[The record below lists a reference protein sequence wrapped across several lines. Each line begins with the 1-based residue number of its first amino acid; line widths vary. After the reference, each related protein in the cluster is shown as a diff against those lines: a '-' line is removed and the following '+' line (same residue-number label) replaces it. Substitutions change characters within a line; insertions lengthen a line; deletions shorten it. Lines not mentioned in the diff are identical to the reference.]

1 MPDIEGG
8 GDSQLLLI
16 LGVFNR
22 SGGIL
27 RTFGYVLV
35 SSARTAQVN
44 GLRVDVHL
52 QLSSELFFADVYPVT
67 GGVSGYYSR
76 NRHSPIL
83 NQVPKF
89 SRVRW
94 QQVLILKGL
103 S

>member
-1 MPDIEGG
+1 MPDIEGGG

-44 GLRVDVHL
+44 GLVDVHL